1 MKEIS
6 LHILD
11 LIQNS
16 IRAGAANI
24 SLDILEDSQADT
36 FTVVIQDDG
45 CGMSPEM
52 AKAVENPFVTTRT
65 TRKVGLGVPFFKQAA
80 LATGGSFRID
90 SQVGKGTQVTAVFGL
105 SSIDRMPLGD
115 INGVIHTLITFTP
128 EMDFL
133 YRYRVD
139 DRQFELD
146 TRQFRE
152 ILGGM
157 PLDTPDVSQYIKE
170 YLDENK
176 RETDQGV
183 QI

>member
-65 TRKVGLGVPFFKQAA
+65 TRKVGLGIPLFKAGCENCRRPLSAPEPGGEGDPFE
-80 LATGGSFRID
+80 
-90 SQVGKGTQVTAVFGL
+90 GTYQR
-105 SSIDRMPLGD
+105 SHIDRPPLG
-115 INGVIHTLITFTP
+115 NVA
-128 EMDFL
+128 
-133 YRYRVD
+133 
-139 DRQFELD
+139 D
-146 TRQFRE
+146 T
-152 ILGGM
+152 
-157 PLDTPDVSQYIKE
+157 VCC
-170 YLDENK
+170 
-176 RETDQGV
+176 
-183 QI
+183 

>member
-52 AKAVENPFVTTRT
+52 AKPWKTPLSPPVPPGRWGWASPCLRQAVKIAAAAFSSRARRGRDPFGGTYQRSHIDRPPLGNVADTVLLLITGNPNIHFYYHHRVDQREYQLDTEELMRILDGAPLDAPEITAFIRDFLVENESE
-65 TRKVGLGVPFFKQAA
+65 LY
-80 LATGGSFRID
+80 GGS
-90 SQVGKGTQVTAVFGL
+90 
-105 SSIDRMPLGD
+105 
-115 INGVIHTLITFTP
+115 
-128 EMDFL
+128 
-133 YRYRVD
+133 
-139 DRQFELD
+139 
-146 TRQFRE
+146 
-152 ILGGM
+152 
-157 PLDTPDVSQYIKE
+157 
-170 YLDENK
+170 
-176 RETDQGV
+176 
-183 QI
+183 

>member
-65 TRKVGLGVPFFKQAA
+65 TRKVGLGIPLFKAGCENCGRPLSAPEPGGEGDPFGGHLPAQPHRPAA
-80 LATGGSFRID
+80 LGKRGGYGAAAD
-90 SQVGKGTQVTAVFGL
+90 
-105 SSIDRMPLGD
+105 
-115 INGVIHTLITFTP
+115 H
-128 EMDFL
+128 
-133 YRYRVD
+133 
-139 DRQFELD
+139 RQ
-146 TRQFRE
+146 
-152 ILGGM
+152 
-157 PLDTPDVSQYIKE
+157 S
-170 YLDENK
+170 
-176 RETDQGV
+176 
-183 QI
+183 

>member
-24 SLDILEDSQADT
+24 SLDILEDSQADI

-65 TRKVGLGVPFFKQAA
+65 TRKVGLGVPLFKAGCENC
-80 LATGGSFRID
+80 GGRFQLQ
-90 SQVGKGTQVTAVFGL
+90 SQEGKGTRLEGTYQR
-105 SSIDRMPLGD
+105 SHIDRPPLGNVAD
-115 INGVIHTLITFTP
+115 TVLLLITGNPNIHFFYHHRVDQREYQLDTAELMRILDGAPLDAP
-128 EMDFL
+128 EITAFIRDFL
-133 YRYRVD
+133 VENES
-139 DRQFELD
+139 ELY
-146 TRQFRE
+146 
-152 ILGGM
+152 GG
-157 PLDTPDVSQYIKE
+157 S
-170 YLDENK
+170 
-176 RETDQGV
+176 
-183 QI
+183 